1 MDCFIA
7 RQPIFDIDNDVVAYE
22 LLFRTGIQ
30 NAFPGVDGDIAT
42 ANVMMDNFILNNILS
57 LTQGKKAFIN
67 FPEKLLLEGY
77 ASYLPKEHVVIEIL
91 EDIPA
96 HQEAIEACR
105 KLQEDGYIVALDDF
119 VLDPNNANAPLIDHC
134 DIIKVD
140 YMLTTPGERLK
151 IMEQLAGKEVML
163 LAEKIETQEEYEE
176 AIKEGFS
183 FFQGYFFAKPEII
196 QGRRIPENKL
206 SKLELIKAINSPD
219 PQFDEIAD
227 VVKRDVSLTYK
238 LLRCINSAAFGLT
251 QEIESIQQA
260 VVYLGFAHLRK
271 WITFIVL
278 AELSDDKS
286 PELLRNALV
295 RARFSEML
303 VPLTGIGK
311 SEDDLFL
318 MGLFSLADAM
328 LDKSMQEVLEEIPLP
343 SDVKETLL
351 GREHEYGYIMDF
363 VKAYEAGHWDVTDE
377 ICQDLDIDSDQLFK
391 AYNDTIKWVNE
402 VVITTQLGK
411 KKTAA

>member
-7 RQPIFDIDNDVVAYE
+7 RQPIFDVNDEVIAYE
-22 LLFRTGIQ
+22 LLFRAGLQ
-30 NAFPGVDGDIAT
+30 NAFPDVDGDIAT
-42 ANVMMDNFILNNILS
+42 ANVMMDNFILNNVLS

-77 ASYLPKEHVVIEIL
+77 ASYLPKENVVIEIL

-96 HQEAIEACR
+96 HSEAIEACR
-105 KLQEDGYIVALDDF
+105 KLRKEGYIVALDDF
-119 VLDPNNANAPLIDHC
+119 VLEPDNANAPLIDHC

-140 YMLTTPGERLK
+140 YMLTTPEERLQIIK
-151 IMEQLAGKEVML
+151 ELKGKDIEL
-163 LAEKIETQEEYEE
+163 LAEKIETKEEYEE
-176 AIKEGFS
+176 AIREGFIY
-183 FFQGYFFAKPEII
+183 FQGYFFAKPEII

-206 SKLELIKAINSPD
+206 SKLELIKAINAPD
-219 PQFDEIAD
+219 PEFDAIAD
-227 VVKRDVSLTYK
+227 VIKRDVSLTYK
-238 LLRCINSAAFGLT
+238 LLRCINSASFGLT
-251 QEIESIQQA
+251 QEVESIQQA

-271 WITFIVL
+271 WVTFIAL

-286 PELLRNALV
+286 PELLKNALV
-295 RARFSEML
+295 RARFSEKL
-303 VPLTGIGK
+303 VALTGIGR

-328 LDKSMQEVLEEIPLP
+328 LDKNMIEVLEEIPLP

-351 GREHEYGYIMDF
+351 GKEHEYGYIMDF
-363 VKAYEAGHWDVTDE
+363 VKSYEAGNWEVIAE
-377 ICQDLDIDSDQLFK
+377 ICQDLNINTEDLLEAYADS
-391 AYNDTIKWVNE
+391 IKWVTE
-402 VVITTQLGK
+402 VMSTAQLDK